1 MRRARVAWTIA
12 GIDMLVFVVTSLYPS
27 DGGLAAVIL
36 YLLGLASFAAV
47 GAVLITRVPE
57 NPIGALLLGAGT
69 VLVIAIAINT
79 YANAGAAQV
88 PPWPGSEIARVVGD
102 IVFVYPFAIAFI
114 GVPLLFPDGRLPSPR
129 FRWVVGITITGMA
142 AWTLSGFL
150 FDASG
155 QPRNIVGDALLPA
168 APALQQL
175 FFISILVGFGGAVF
189 AVSQR
194 YRRGGRIQREQVKW
208 LVADVALAAI
218 LLPPAI
224 LLTDVNPALASTLS
238 GFAIIAMFA
247 LPVVIGIA
255 ILRYRL
261 YEIDRLI
268 SRTIGWAILTVTL
281 GAAFVTSIIG
291 IQALLASFTQSQ
303 TIAVAASTVVAF
315 VLFQP
320 VRRRVQGT
328 VDRRF
333 DRARYDGQRTV
344 DAFAGRL
351 RNEVDL
357 GTLRTSLSATADE
370 AVRPTSTGVWLRPK
384 AVR

>member
-1 MRRARVAWTIA
+1 
-12 GIDMLVFVVTSLYPS
+12 
-27 DGGLAAVIL
+27 
-36 YLLGLASFAAV
+36 
-47 GAVLITRVPE
+47 
-57 NPIGALLLGAGT
+57 
-69 VLVIAIAINT
+69 VLVIAIVIGT
-79 YANAGAAQV
+79 YANAGAAQT
-88 PPWPGSEIARVVGD
+88 PPWPGAEVARIVGD
-102 IVFVYPFAIAFI
+102 IVFVYPFVIAFI
-114 GVPLLFPDGRLPSPR
+114 GVPLLFPDGRLPSRR
-129 FRWVVGITITGMA
+129 FRWVVGIAVAGLA
-142 AWTLSGFL
+142 AWSVSGLL
-150 FDASG
+150 FDATG
-155 QPRNIVGDALLPA
+155 QPRNTVGDVLAPA
-168 APALQQL
+168 APAFQA
-175 FFISILVGFGGAVF
+175 FFFVSILVGFGGAVI

-194 YRRGGRIQREQVKW
+194 YRRGGRVQRQQVKW
-208 LVADVALAAI
+208 LAADVTLASI
-218 LLPPAI
+218 LLPPAV
-224 LLTDVNPALASTLS
+224 LLTDVNPGLASTLS
-238 GFAIIAMFA
+238 GTAIIAMFA

-261 YEIDRLI
+261 YEIDRII

-281 GAAFVTSIIG
+281 GAAFFTSIIG

-320 VRRRVQGT
+320 VRRRVQGA

-333 DRARYDGQRTV
+333 DRAGYDGQRTV
-344 DAFAGRL
+344 DAFAERL